1 MEEPRYQCKR
11 CFCVKAT
18 EEEFRHG
25 CPNCNDK
32 RQPLDLDEFR
42 RSTAAARDP
51 GEGVY
56 ATPTFRKKK

>member
-1 MEEPRYQCKR
+1 MEEPRFQCKR
-11 CFCVKAT
+11 CFCVRAK
-18 EEEFRHG
+18 EEDFRRG
-25 CPNCNDK
+25 CPNCKDK